1 MDKETI
7 ESDETQKE
15 IEVWFG
21 LVWLCGPWI
30 LRSSDGT
37 SHISGIPSSSPRGVE
52 PPSTMQF
59 ELQATWD

>member
-30 LRSSDGT
+30 LRSIDGT
-37 SHISGIPSSSPRGVE
+37 SNFSGIPSSSPRGVE
-52 PPSTMQF
+52 PPSTRQL
-59 ELQATWD
+59 ELQTAWD